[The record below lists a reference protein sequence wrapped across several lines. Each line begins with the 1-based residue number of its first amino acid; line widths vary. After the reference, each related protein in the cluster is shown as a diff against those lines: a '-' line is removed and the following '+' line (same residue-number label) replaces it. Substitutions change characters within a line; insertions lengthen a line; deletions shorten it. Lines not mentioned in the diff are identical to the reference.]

1 MGPLDGLK
9 VKIVVAPENS
19 SLTDKLKF
27 AMQNNIACLKP
38 EWVYESLKLGYALP
52 FKNYLIKSTKAC
64 STPEKLKGIVRLCIS
79 CIKKKKLLCIARIII
94 LLFDNVLRSLQRPRW
109 RV

>member
-38 EWVYESLKLGYALP
+38 EWVYESLKVGYALP
-52 FKNYLIKSTKAC
+52 FNNYLIKSTKAC
-64 STPEKLKGIVRLCIS
+64 STPEKLKGIFRSYSLV
-79 CIKKKKLLCIARIII
+79 KKIMCVII
-94 LLFDNVLRSLQRPRW
+94 LLLNDAPRLL
-109 RV
+109 